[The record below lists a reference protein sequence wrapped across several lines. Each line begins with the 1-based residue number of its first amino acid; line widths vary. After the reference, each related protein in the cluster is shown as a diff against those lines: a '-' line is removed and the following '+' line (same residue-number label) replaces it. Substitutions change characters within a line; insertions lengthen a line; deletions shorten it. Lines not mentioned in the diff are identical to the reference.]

1 MKKIIFDVDGVLLSE
16 EHYYDVSGLTVWEIL
31 YGRAYMGLPSERED
45 FVPAA
50 VTDGQTAAIRQAV
63 WGGDRLLAWL
73 RGKGLN
79 SNWDMVHAWLITA
92 FWLMAEEYQ
101 RRTGGDV
108 LPLSFR
114 TESDFRRAG
123 MELMGLPVPK
133 ADAVLARWEVSV
145 SETAEGAAVI
155 RALAEAMRPAFGE
168 IPEWTAAGSDFSRMC
183 AEAFQSWYLGDD
195 GFIARNRRLPVSG
208 GKKGFLRKEQLLA
221 PAGEILALFRRL
233 KAEGWELA
241 VATGR
246 SREETEIPFRQFG
259 WQEGFDPL
267 FIASGSDAWE
277 ASKKLGGVFLDKP
290 HPFLYEC
297 AAYGRRPEAYREYA
311 EGAVRPAAG
320 DEIWVIGDSEADRLG
335 SEAAGFRF
343 LGILTGLE
351 GTRAAE
357 HFRRAGVPF
366 AERVTAIEQIV
377 G

>member
-168 IPEWTAAGSDFSRMC
+168 IPEWTAAGSDFTACARKPFSRGI
-183 AEAFQSWYLGDD
+183 S
-195 GFIARNRRLPVSG
+195 
-208 GKKGFLRKEQLLA
+208 
-221 PAGEILALFRRL
+221 
-233 KAEGWELA
+233 
-241 VATGR
+241 ATTDS
-246 SREETEIPFRQFG
+246 SRET
-259 WQEGFDPL
+259 
-267 FIASGSDAWE
+267 
-277 ASKKLGGVFLDKP
+277 
-290 HPFLYEC
+290 
-297 AAYGRRPEAYREYA
+297 
-311 EGAVRPAAG
+311 AG
-320 DEIWVIGDSEADRLG
+320 CL
-335 SEAAGFRF
+335 
-343 LGILTGLE
+343 
-351 GTRAAE
+351 
-357 HFRRAGVPF
+357 
-366 AERVTAIEQIV
+366 
-377 G
+377 